1 MKIYEKKDFKEVVE
15 ESKKRTSRIGAKD
28 ENEMIYL
35 LEKEI
40 YMYRKII
47 MQLKNDLKERT
58 TNTLKNDENLRI
70 LECEVGQL
78 PNITINIENMTN
90 TFYPESFLK
99 G

>member
-15 ESKKRTSRIGAKD
+15 KSKKRASRIGAKD
-28 ENEMIYL
+28 ENETIYL

-40 YMYRKII
+40 YMYRKTI

-70 LECEVGQL
+70 LGCEIRQL